1 MNFKVTGIS
10 ISSIGEI
17 ENGCINEE
25 IYTDQLANV
34 SCGKKCEKF
43 CELMTTNQQNCLS
56 FCDFDEFCDEESGS
70 NQETESI
77 SSPDQEDTDG
87 SAEESSSSNES
98 AESSGSGS
106 SDESSSETSWI
117 SETNTYFEDLYSDSD
132 TTPSHDDD
140 SWNESIIPY
149 DAHEDESE
157 ASDEEDNSSDEEG
170 SETDE
175 QGSAT
180 EEQDFPLD
188 HGTDF
193 IWTTGSEWEASIQ
206 DLTYYG
212 EGCENGRC
220 HDGVINSSFVID
232 DLLIQH
238 EHHPHDY
245 TLDKICW
252 IRRNFHIFFC

>member
-1 MNFKVTGIS
+1 
-10 ISSIGEI
+10 
-17 ENGCINEE
+17 
-25 IYTDQLANV
+25 
-34 SCGKKCEKF
+34 
-43 CELMTTNQQNCLS
+43 MTTNQQNCLS
-56 FCDFDEFCDEESGS
+56 FCNFDQFCDEESGS

-77 SSPDQEDTDG
+77 SSPDQEVTDG
-87 SAEESSSSNES
+87 TAEESSSSNES

-117 SETNTYFEDLYSDSD
+117 SETNTYFEDLFSDSD
-132 TTPSHDDD
+132 TTPSHEDAHED
-140 SWNESIIPY
+140 

-157 ASDEEDNSSDEEG
+157 ASGEEGNPSDEEG
-170 SETDE
+170 SVPDQ

-180 EEQDFPLD
+180 GEQDFPSFSL
-188 HGTDF
+188 DF

-206 DLTYYG
+206 DLPYYG

-220 HDGVINSSFVID
+220 HDGVMNSSSEFD
-232 DLLIQH
+232 EWLIQH

-252 IRRNFHIFFC
+252 IRRNFKIFTY

>member
-10 ISSIGEI
+10 ISSLGEI

-34 SCGKKCEKF
+34 PCGKKCEKF

-56 FCDFDEFCDEESGS
+56 FCNFDKFCDEESGS

-117 SETNTYFEDLYSDSD
+117 SETNTYFEDLYSDDD

-180 EEQDFPLD
+180 EEQDFPSFSL
-188 HGTDF
+188 DF
-193 IWTTGSEWEASIQ
+193 IWTTGGEWEASIQ
-206 DLTYYG
+206 DLPYYG

-220 HDGVINSSFVID
+220 HDGVMNSSFQFD
-232 DLLIQH
+232 EWLIQH

-252 IRRNFHIFFC
+252 IRRNFHIFTC

>member
-1 MNFKVTGIS
+1 
-10 ISSIGEI
+10 
-17 ENGCINEE
+17 
-25 IYTDQLANV
+25 
-34 SCGKKCEKF
+34 
-43 CELMTTNQQNCLS
+43 MTTNQQNCLS
-56 FCDFDEFCDEESGS
+56 FCNFDEFCDEESGS

-117 SETNTYFEDLYSDSD
+117 SETNTYFDYD

-149 DAHEDESE
+149 DAHEDESV

-206 DLTYYG
+206 DLPYYG

-252 IRRNFHIFFC
+252 ISRNFKIFTC